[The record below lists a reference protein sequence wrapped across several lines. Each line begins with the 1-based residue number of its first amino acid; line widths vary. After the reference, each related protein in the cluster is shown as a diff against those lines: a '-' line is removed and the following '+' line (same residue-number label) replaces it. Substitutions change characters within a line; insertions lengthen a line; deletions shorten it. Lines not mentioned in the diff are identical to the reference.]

1 MLQLAGTVNSLFL
14 PVVSSVGVATAVAGV
29 PYIRLLLTAFK
40 RFLNEVSVSFKNIFR
55 SRLRPRRDDV
65 RLRLRAHP

>member
-40 RFLNEVSVSFKNIFR
+40 RFLNEVSVSF
-55 SRLRPRRDDV
+55 
-65 RLRLRAHP
+65 